1 MGRNKNSRPLNV
13 GRFFELG
20 GNNMSLDAGIKEVQ
34 QYWDSRPC
42 NIRHSKS
49 EIGSEEYFNEVEQR
63 KYFVEP
69 HIKNFADFPS
79 WKNKKVLEIGCGIGT
94 DAVNFARH
102 GAEYTGIELSGES
115 LKIATKRFE
124 VFGLSGTFVRGDAE
138 NLSEILEV
146 QKYDLVYSFGVLHH
160 TPNLEKALI
169 EIKKFCSEE
178 TKFKFM
184 VYSANS
190 WKQAMINE
198 GLDQPEAQY
207 GCPIANSY
215 SVPELESILKKIG
228 FGIKVAAKDH
238 IFPYDIEKYKNYEYE
253 KTPWFREM
261 PNEIFRVLEK
271 NFGWHLLVDA
281 YLN

>member
-1 MGRNKNSRPLNV
+1 
-13 GRFFELG
+13 
-20 GNNMSLDAGIKEVQ
+20 MSSGIDIGEVQ
-34 QYWDSRPC
+34 QYWDTRPC
-42 NIRHSKS
+42 NIRHSQS
-49 EIGSEEYFNEVEQR
+49 EVGSEEYFNEVEAR

-94 DAVNFARH
+94 DAVNFARF

-115 LKIATKRFE
+115 LKIAAKRFE
-124 VFGLSGTFVRGDAE
+124 VFELNGRFIKGDTE
-138 NLSEILEV
+138 NLSEVLEV
-146 QKYDLVYSFGVLHH
+146 QKFDLIYSFGVLHH
-160 TPNLEKALI
+160 TPNLEKALN
-169 EIKKFCSEE
+169 EIKKYCSEE

-190 WKQAMINE
+190 WKQAMIDA

-215 SVPELESILKKIG
+215 SRLELELILNKIG
-228 FGIKVAAKDH
+228 FDMKFISKDH
-238 IFPYDIEKYKNYEYE
+238 IFPYDVEKYKKYEYV

-261 PNEIFRVLEK
+261 PEEIFHVLEK
-271 NFGWHLLVDA
+271 NFGWHLLVEA
-281 YLN
+281 SLT